1 MVDIKKNNI
10 GEPEIEMKLSS
21 SNDNNNNKK
30 NILGP
35 LTRLLMW
42 QVFLGILDDW
52 LWKLGGFY
60 FISDDKNEKYES
72 KIKKNKK
79 NENSFQYSKQ

>member
-21 SNDNNNNKK
+21 SNDNNNKK
-30 NILGP
+30 KHSRSIDQIVDV
-35 LTRLLMW
+35 TS
-42 QVFLGILDDW
+42 FLGILDDW
-52 LWKLGGFY
+52 LWKVGGFY